1 VTDAPKIDPSNA
13 DQDDYWNSD
22 DSQHWVDAQDKYDA
36 MLAPYVDR
44 ILGAAA
50 LTSADRVLDIG
61 CGCGAT
67 TLAAAGAVSTGE
79 AVGID
84 LSKAMIE
91 RARQR
96 AIDAGVGNVRF
107 EVADAQTFKLA
118 VPFNAAMSRFGVMF
132 FTDPVAAFRNVHN
145 VLWPGGRLAF
155 VCWQDIAHSEWARVP
170 MATILEHMPQ
180 SDGASGPPSPG
191 EPGPFAFADP
201 DHVRSVLT
209 DAGFTDI
216 ALDGVDDQLVIG
228 GGGGIDE
235 AVDFISHSGIA
246 RRTFGDASPEA
257 RTAALAAMREALA
270 PYATADGVRLGAG
283 AWLVT
288 ARRD

>member
-1 VTDAPKIDPSNA
+1 MADAPKIDPTNA
-13 DQDDYWNSD
+13 DQDDYWNGDESK
-22 DSQHWVDAQDKYDA
+22 HWVDAQDKYDA

-67 TLAAAGAVSTGE
+67 TLAAAGIVSTGE

-84 LSKAMIE
+84 LSKPMIE

-118 VPFNAAMSRFGVMF
+118 VPFNAAISRFGVMF
-132 FTDPVAAFRNVHN
+132 FSDPVAAFRNVHDM
-145 VLWPGGRLAF
+145 LWPGGRVVFA
-155 VCWQDIAHSEWARVP
+155 CWQDAAHNEWASVP
-170 MATILEHMPQ
+170 IATILEHLPQ
-180 SDGASGPPSPG
+180 PAGASGPPPPG
-191 EPGPFAFADP
+191 APGPFGLADP

-209 DAGFTDI
+209 DAGFTDV
-216 ALDGVDDQLVIG
+216 ALEEVKDQLVIG
-228 GGGGIDE
+228 GAGGIDE
-235 AVDFISHSGIA
+235 AVDFIAHSGVA
-246 RRTFGDASPEA
+246 RRTFGEAPAEA
-257 RTAALAAMREALA
+257 RTAALAAMHTALA
-270 PYATADGVRLGAG
+270 PYATPDGVRLGAG
-283 AWLVT
+283 VWLVT
-288 ARRD
+288 ATTD

>member
-1 VTDAPKIDPSNA
+1 VTDAPKIDPTNA

-44 ILGAAA
+44 ILGSVA

-67 TLAAAGAVSTGE
+67 TLAAAGVVSTGE

-84 LSKAMIE
+84 LSKAMIG

-96 AIDAGVGNVRF
+96 AIDAGVGNARF

-118 VPFNAAMSRFGVMF
+118 VPFNAAISRFGVMF
-132 FTDPVAAFRNVHN
+132 FTDPVAGFRNVHD
-145 VLWPGGRLAF
+145 VLWPGGRLVF

-170 MATILEHMPQ
+170 MATILEHLPQ
-180 SDGASGPPSPG
+180 PAGASGPPPPG

-209 DAGFTDI
+209 DAGFADV
-216 ALDGVDDQLVIG
+216 ALEGVDDQLVIG
-228 GGGGIDE
+228 GGGGIDD
-235 AVDFISHSGIA
+235 AVDFIAHSGIA

-270 PYATADGVRLGAG
+270 PYATADGVRLGAS

-288 ARRD
+288 AQRD

>member
-22 DSQHWVDAQDKYDA
+22 DSQHWVDAQEKYDA

-44 ILGAAA
+44 IFGAAA

-67 TLAAAGAVSTGE
+67 TLAAARLVSTGE

-96 AIDAGVGNVRF
+96 AIDAGVGNARF

-118 VPFNAAMSRFGVMF
+118 VPFNAAISRFGVMF
-132 FTDPVAAFRNVHN
+132 FTDPVAAFRNVYN
-145 VLWPGGRLAF
+145 VLWPGGHLAF

-170 MATILEHMPQ
+170 MATILEHLPQ
-180 SDGASGPPSPG
+180 PDGASGPPPPG
-191 EPGPFAFADP
+191 APGPFAFGDP
-201 DHVRSVLT
+201 DRVRSVLT
-209 DAGFTDI
+209 DAGFTDV

-235 AVDFISHSGIA
+235 AVDFLAHSGIA

-288 ARRD
+288 ATRE